1 MSKTLTFSDSE
12 IAILL
17 DGIAAIRR
25 ANPMAEGLT
34 ERLNPLERKLTT
46 AKDNYASIWSVE
58 DVHDMIE
65 EDEAT
70 DGLGGETI
78 SVIAQSFFRLATWSM
93 DDILGQRGNDYL
105 QTLWDIE
112 RNHIISEVLKSQI
125 AE

>member
-25 ANPMAEGLT
+25 ANPMAESLA
-34 ERLNPLERKLTT
+34 ERLNPLERKFTT